1 MQVVYVDT
9 LFLIN
14 FAMDF
19 ISLWFAGKLMHLRRR
34 RRALLLSAFLGG
46 IYGTAAS
53 VLAGNH
59 TLTVLIG
66 MAASFL
72 LCFIA
77 YHERMPKRRFICLC
91 ALFYGISLL
100 FGGMLTALYQLLARF
115 FTDKPDLY
123 QLLSGGDAKA
133 FFFFAAVLLSVSI
146 IGIAERFFAVDKSAK
161 SVGVS
166 VFLGRKKVT
175 VTGLVDSGNTLRD
188 PLSGRAAIVV
198 NAKAVEGVLPKDVLS
213 LARSGGFDPEK
224 LTGESRRRIRIIPA
238 ESLSGNQL
246 LVGYMPDKIELVGEK
261 ENYETD
267 ALLVIAGKHKEGFNG
282 FSAIVPSVLIL

>member
-14 FAMDF
+14 FGMDF
-19 ISLWFAGKLMHLRRR
+19 ISLWFAGKLMHLVRKRRS
-34 RRALLLSAFLGG
+34 LLAAAFLGG
-46 IYGTAAS
+46 IYGAAAS
-53 VLAGNH
+53 VLTGNYSVS
-59 TLTVLIG
+59 VLVGI
-66 MAASFL
+66 AASVL
-72 LCFIA
+72 LCYIA
-77 YHERMPKRRFICLC
+77 YREKMPKRRFICLC

-123 QLLSGGDAKA
+123 QLLIGGDAKA

-146 IGIAERFFAVDKSAK
+146 IGIAERFLSVDKNAK
-161 SVGVS
+161 SVGVAVYS
-166 VFLGRKKVT
+166 GRKRVAL
-175 VTGLVDSGNTLRD
+175 TGLVDSGNTLRD

-224 LTGESRRRIRIIPA
+224 LMGESRRRIRIIPA
-238 ESLSGNQL
+238 ESLGGNRL
-246 LVGYMPDKIELVGEK
+246 LVGYIPDKMEIVTEK
-261 ENYETD
+261 ESYKID
-267 ALLVIAGKHKEGFNG
+267 AVLVIAPKHEGGFNG
-282 FSAIVPSVLIL
+282 FSAIVPSALLL